1 MKRTTIGLAAMV
13 FAVAAATA
21 PAAETAKDAILL
33 VAPARVNVMQVAF
46 DVANRYSTVMVSY
59 QGKADSPKL
68 HAWNGMEWLPLSL
81 ADYQSGAFLVTYP
94 ERVVFLGDDGLLPAA
109 VKDVS
114 AWCGQTVQFGDLET
128 AALVNDLGRYLPF
141 APADWR
147 WFAGRY
153 NLTLEN
159 QNAAAAEAARKS
171 SWYDEGGKPDDPA
184 PGFFKY
190 FTRSRRS
197 TRANAK
203 AAPVVVQPVDV
214 APGETVTVTETP

>member
-1 MKRTTIGLAAMV
+1 MKRTKILLAGMAL
-13 FAVAAATA
+13 AVAAGLGAQAT
-21 PAAETAKDAILL
+21 ETAKGVVLL

-59 QGKADSPKL
+59 QGKAESPKL

-81 ADYQSGAFLVTYP
+81 ADYQSGAFLVSYP
-94 ERVVFLGDDGLLPAA
+94 ERVVFLGGDDLLPASLKE
-109 VKDVS
+109 VG
-114 AWCGQTVQFGDLET
+114 AWCGETAQFGNLET
-128 AALVNDLGRYLPF
+128 ADLVNDLGRYLPF
-141 APADWR
+141 TPADWR

-171 SWYDEGGKPDDPA
+171 SWYDEGGKPEDPA

-203 AAPVVVQPVDV
+203 SAPVVVQPVEV
-214 APGETVTVTETP
+214 APGETVTETP

>member
-1 MKRTTIGLAAMV
+1 MKRMMIGLAAL
-13 FAVAAATA
+13 AAAMMAVLA

-68 HAWNGMEWLPLSL
+68 HAWNGMEWLPLPL
-81 ADYQSGAFLVTYP
+81 EDYRSGAFLVAYP
-94 ERVVFLGDDGLLPAA
+94 ERVVFLGDDALLPP
-109 VKDVS
+109 VLKDVS
-114 AWCGQTVQFGDLET
+114 AWCGQTAQFGNLET
-128 AALVNDLGRYLPF
+128 ADLVNDLGRFLPF
-141 APADWR
+141 TPADWR

-197 TRANAK
+197 TRANSK
-203 AAPVVVQPVDV
+203 SAPVVQPVEV
-214 APGETVTVTETP
+214 APGETVTETP

>member
-1 MKRTTIGLAAMV
+1 MKRMMIGLAAM
-13 FAVAAATA
+13 ATAAMAATVS
-21 PAAETAKDAILL
+21 AAETARDSILI

-46 DVANRYSTVMVSY
+46 DVANRYSTVLVSY
-59 QGKADSPKL
+59 QGKPEAPAL
-68 HAWNGMEWLPLSL
+68 HAWGGYEWYPLSL
-81 ADYQSGAFLVTYP
+81 ADFQSGAFLVEYP
-94 ERVVFLGDDGLLPAA
+94 ERVVFLGDDGLLPAPL
-109 VKDVS
+109 KDVG
-114 AWCGQTVQFGDLET
+114 AWCGETAQFGDLET
-128 AALVNDLGRYLPF
+128 AGLVNALGRYIPF
-141 APADWR
+141 TPADWR

-171 SWYDEGGKPDDPA
+171 SWYDEGGKPEDPA

-203 AAPVVVQPVDV
+203 SAPVSIQPVEV
-214 APGETVTVTETP
+214 APGETVTETP

>member
-1 MKRTTIGLAAMV
+1 MKRMKIWLAAMAA
-13 FAVAAATA
+13 AVAAATGW
-21 PAAETAKDAILL
+21 AADTAKDAILI

-59 QGKADSPKL
+59 QGKAESPKL

-81 ADYQSGAFLVTYP
+81 ADFQSGAFLVTYP
-94 ERVVFLGDDGLLPAA
+94 ERVVFLGDDGLLPAPLKE
-109 VKDVS
+109 VG

-128 AALVNDLGRYLPF
+128 AALVNNLGRYLPF
-141 APADWR
+141 TPADWR

-197 TRANAK
+197 KRANAK
-203 AAPVVVQPVDV
+203 PASVVVQPVEV
-214 APGETVTVTETP
+214 APGETVTETPW

>member
-1 MKRTTIGLAAMV
+1 MKRMMIGLAA
-13 FAVAAATA
+13 VAMAALAATV
-21 PAAETAKDAILL
+21 PAAETAKDSILI

-46 DVANRYSTVMVSY
+46 DVANRYSTVLVSY
-59 QGKADSPKL
+59 QGKPEAPVL
-68 HAWNGMEWLPLSL
+68 HAWGGYEWYPLSL
-81 ADYQSGAFLVTYP
+81 ADYQSGAFLVAYP
-94 ERVVFLGDDGLLPAA
+94 ERVVFLGDDGLLPAPL
-109 VKDVS
+109 KDMGS
-114 AWCGQTVQFGDLET
+114 WCGQTAQFGDLET
-128 AALVNDLGRYLPF
+128 AGLVNELGRYIPF
-141 APADWR
+141 TPADWR

-197 TRANAK
+197 TRANSK
-203 AAPVVVQPVDV
+203 SAPVVVQPVEV
-214 APGETVTVTETP
+214 APGETVPETP

>member
-1 MKRTTIGLAAMV
+1 MKGMKILLAAMAA
-13 FAVAAATA
+13 AVAATTW
-21 PAAETAKDAILL
+21 AAETAKDSILI

-59 QGKADSPKL
+59 QGKAESPKL

-94 ERVVFLGDDGLLPAA
+94 ERVVFLGDDELLPESLKE
-109 VKDVS
+109 VGS
-114 AWCGQTVQFGDLET
+114 WCGETVQFGDLET
-128 AALVNDLGRYLPF
+128 ASLVNSLGRYLPF
-141 APADWR
+141 TPADWR

-171 SWYDEGGKPDDPA
+171 SWYDEGGQPEDPA

-197 TRANAK
+197 TRANSK
-203 AAPVVVQPVDV
+203 ATPVVVQPVEV
-214 APGETVTVTETP
+214 APGETVPETP